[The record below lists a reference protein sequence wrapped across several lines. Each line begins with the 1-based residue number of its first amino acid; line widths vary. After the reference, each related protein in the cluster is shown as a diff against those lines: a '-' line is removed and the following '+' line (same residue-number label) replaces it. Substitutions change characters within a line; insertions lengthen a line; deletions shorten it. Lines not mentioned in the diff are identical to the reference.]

1 VQAAQHQPTQLN
13 TKHFDVHPEFVAPMT
28 GTSGNAKKP
37 AKPQLVGYLGR
48 YEILCRRMMQER
60 LYDQACVMAS
70 PRSAVEDGAYADLS
84 ETTNLRS
91 FVAGLAGHVAAWA
104 AQRR

>member
-1 VQAAQHQPTQLN
+1 MA
-13 TKHFDVHPEFVAPMT
+13 
-28 GTSGNAKKP
+28 GISGNAKK
-37 AKPQLVGYLGR
+37 AANPQPVGYLRR

-60 LYDQACVMAS
+60 LHDRACAMAS

-84 ETTNLRS
+84 DTTNLRS

-104 AQRR
+104 AQR